1 MTKKQKRLTIIRQ
14 MKKIEIKDFELFTTG
29 IISIAWKE
37 GGKDMFLN
45 VDLDLAAM
53 LKLLKIEGIS
63 YEKVQQLSDNQE
75 PITFHKAS
83 VYLFQEDDRP
93 GQYCLSEAMFED
105 DGIDIYYAEIK
116 G

>member
-1 MTKKQKRLTIIRQ
+1 
-14 MKKIEIKDFELFTTG
+14 MKKVEIKDFELYTTG

-37 GGKDMFLN
+37 GGKDIFLN

-53 LKLLKIEGIS
+53 MKLCRIEGLS
-63 YEKVQQLSDNQE
+63 YEKVQQLSDNQK
-75 PITFHKAS
+75 PIVFHKAS
-83 VYLFQEDDRP
+83 VYLFQEDDLP

-105 DGIDIYYAEIK
+105 DDIDIYYCEIK